1 MSATTNS
8 TNAELIKLN
17 SHFLMAAQKEL
28 SVNPISAKHKFGMDD
43 QVASFVT
50 SMSPLDI
57 QRMAESGVCVIKFK
71 FEAESLPYL
80 TNYIGGDDLA
90 ITQAVLGAK

>member
-1 MSATTNS
+1 MSAIANS

-17 SHFLMAAQKEL
+17 SHFLMAAQRQL
-28 SVNPISAKHKFGMDD
+28 SINPITAKHKLGMDEET
-43 QVASFVT
+43 ANFVS

-57 QRMAESGVCVIKFK
+57 QRMAESGICVIKFK
-71 FEAESLPYL
+71 FEVESLPYL
-80 TNYIGGDDLA
+80 TNYINGDDLA